1 MFRTGYIYP
10 RLNSGG
16 VFMKKNR
23 FLALILLSLTL
34 IISSC
39 APLAIP
45 AEEENPEGV
54 ANVTLIPDY
63 ANSRYKEIYLAG
75 GCFWGVEAYFNRI
88 NGVVYTNVGYAN
100 GETDTT
106 DYYSIE
112 DTGHAETIYLV
123 YDPEILELEQILTYF
138 YGIIEPTSV
147 NRQGNDVGVQYRTG
161 IYYVDHADLE
171 VINRVTEMEQADHSK
186 PIATEIEKLENY
198 VLGEDYHQDYL
209 YKNPNGYCHVDL
221 SNIPSEK
228 PPIRASDYPRPS
240 QAEIEEM
247 LTSLQYRITQEG
259 ATETAFQNPFWN
271 NEDEGIYV
279 DIVTGEPLFLSTHKF
294 DSGSGWPSFTRPID
308 WNVVNLYGDNTMGME
323 RIEVKS
329 RAGNTHLGHVF
340 TDGPR
345 EEGGLRYCI
354 NSGALEFIYLGE
366 MEENGYGD
374 YLIYFQQ

>member
-1 MFRTGYIYP
+1 
-10 RLNSGG
+10 
-16 VFMKKNR
+16 MKKNR

-221 SNIPSEK
+221 SNIP
-228 PPIRASDYPRPS
+228 
-240 QAEIEEM
+240 
-247 LTSLQYRITQEG
+247 
-259 ATETAFQNPFWN
+259 FN
-271 NEDEGIYV
+271 IY
-279 DIVTGEPLFLSTHKF
+279 
-294 DSGSGWPSFTRPID
+294 
-308 WNVVNLYGDNTMGME
+308 
-323 RIEVKS
+323 
-329 RAGNTHLGHVF
+329 
-340 TDGPR
+340 
-345 EEGGLRYCI
+345 
-354 NSGALEFIYLGE
+354 
-366 MEENGYGD
+366 
-374 YLIYFQQ
+374 